1 MLTSMVCR
9 YEHFET
15 SWYEKWARQLGFFD
29 PTFSRV
35 LSYRKIW
42 EWCGITQVLA
52 ERGMLAQG
60 RRGCGFAVGKEPL
73 VSLFASLGADVTATD
88 RAHEHSEARWIETDN
103 HARSAADLYQQEF
116 LDEAAFA
123 RRVKFQP
130 ADMHSLEGVPAGQFD
145 FVWSSCA
152 LEHLGTLSA
161 GAEFVVQAMTLLKS
175 GGVAVHTT
183 EYNVSSNDDTVSA
196 GLDVIYRR
204 RDLEDLAR
212 RLRQDLCEVAPF
224 DYDAGKRPYDLD
236 YDVPPYFETG
246 RKHIKLLNQG
256 YVITSCLVIIR
267 KG

>member
-1 MLTSMVCR
+1 M
-9 YEHFET
+9 
-15 SWYEKWARQLGFFD
+15 K
-29 PTFSRV
+29 
-35 LSYRKIW
+35 
-42 EWCGITQVLA
+42 
-52 ERGMLAQG
+52 
-60 RRGCGFAVGKEPL
+60 
-73 VSLFASLGADVTATD
+73 
-88 RAHEHSEARWIETDN
+88 
-103 HARSAADLYQQEF
+103 
-116 LDEAAFA
+116 
-123 RRVKFQP
+123 
-130 ADMHSLEGVPAGQFD
+130 
-145 FVWSSCA
+145 
-152 LEHLGTLSA
+152 
-161 GAEFVVQAMTLLKS
+161 AMTLLKS

-224 DYDAGKRPYDLD
+224 DYDAGKHPYDLD